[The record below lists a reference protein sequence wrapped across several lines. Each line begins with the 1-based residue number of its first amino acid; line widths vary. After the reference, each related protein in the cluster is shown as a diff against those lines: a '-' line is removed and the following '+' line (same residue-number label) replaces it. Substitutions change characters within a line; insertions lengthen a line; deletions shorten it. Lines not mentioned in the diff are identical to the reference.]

1 MTIASCQAFCQV
13 DTSRIE
19 ISADNARRAF
29 KELIEKDY
37 LEKQVISLELQLNTQ
52 NELIQNKE
60 LETDNLNGQI
70 EAFESLAKSK
80 NLRLSNSDK
89 MISNLEKELN
99 RKKVGNT
106 FWKLATGLS
115 LLFGVVMSIK

>member
-1 MTIASCQAFCQV
+1 MTIASYQAFSQA
-13 DTSRIE
+13 DTSRID

-37 LEKQVISLELQLNTQ
+37 LEKQVLSLEMQLNTQ

-70 EAFESLAKSK
+70 EMFQSMDKSK
-80 NLRLSNSDK
+80 DIRLSNSDK
-89 MISNLEKELN
+89 MISNLESELKLKN
-99 RKKVGNT
+99 AGNT
-106 FWKLATGLS
+106 FWKLGTIAG
-115 LLFGVVMSIK
+115 FVYGIIKSVK